1 MARFIVIDPEINAH
15 WGIVDA
21 PNQRVALNFAARKM
35 GWADYA
41 DLAAA
46 AERHRATGVRLL
58 ETKEISRPALR
69 LVS

>member
-1 MARFIVIDPEINAH
+1 MARFIIIDTEINAH

-21 PNQRVALNFAARKM
+21 PNQRAALDFAARKM

-41 DLAAA
+41 DLAEAA
-46 AERHRATGVRLL
+46 WNNRSTGLRLL